1 MFELTIYFTLRQ
13 EEVHH
18 AIFTDNPR
26 TRIERVMQTGL
37 WLKAGEDDLYI
48 PPHQI
53 LRAVCKKANEVE

>member
-13 EEVHH
+13 KEAHH
-18 AIFTDNPR
+18 AIFTDSPR
-26 TRIERVMQTGL
+26 NRMARIMHDGL

-53 LRAVCKKANEVE
+53 LRAVYKKANGVE